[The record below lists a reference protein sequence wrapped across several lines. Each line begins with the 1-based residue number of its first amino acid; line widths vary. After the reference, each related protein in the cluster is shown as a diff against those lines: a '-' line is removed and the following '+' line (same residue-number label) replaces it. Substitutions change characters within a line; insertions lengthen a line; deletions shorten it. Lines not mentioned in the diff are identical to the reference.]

1 MPTNQ
6 QRREAERRRLQQ
18 QLEERRAREA
28 ARKRTTL
35 IASIVGTIVVI
46 AVVIVVVAVS
56 VSGGSGKK
64 HGAGSQPSGSPSTTP
79 SSPTSA
85 TSSAPAPVPTT
96 ACAKPQGAK
105 AHFAGL
111 TVTGA
116 ADVKHAPKLTGK
128 SSATPAA
135 LECADLVA
143 GKGAAA
149 KQGQS
154 VTVQY
159 VGALLSTGKVFQS
172 SWGTQPATFTL
183 KTGQGGVITGF
194 FQGIAG
200 AGKVAPMHVGGRRLI
215 ILPSSIAYGATA
227 QQGIPA
233 NSSLVFIVD
242 LQKAA

>member
-46 AVVIVVVAVS
+46 AVVIIVVAVS

-64 HGAGSQPSGSPSTTP
+64 HGAADQSTPSGSTSTTP
-79 SSPTSA
+79 SSPTSS
-85 TSSAPAPVPTT
+85 TSPAPVPTT
-96 ACAKPQGAK
+96 ACAKPHGAK

-116 ADVKHAPKLTGK
+116 TDLKHEPKLSGK
-128 SSATPAA
+128 STATPAA
-135 LECADLVA
+135 LQCADLVV
-143 GKGAAA
+143 GKGPAA
-149 KQGQS
+149 KEGQS
-154 VTVQY
+154 VTVEY
-159 VGALLSTGKVFQS
+159 VGALYATGKVFQS
-172 SWGTQPATFTL
+172 SWSTQPATFPLTAGP
-183 KTGQGGVITGF
+183 KGVITGF

-215 ILPSSIAYGATA
+215 ILPSSIAYGPNA

-242 LQKAA
+242 LQKAS